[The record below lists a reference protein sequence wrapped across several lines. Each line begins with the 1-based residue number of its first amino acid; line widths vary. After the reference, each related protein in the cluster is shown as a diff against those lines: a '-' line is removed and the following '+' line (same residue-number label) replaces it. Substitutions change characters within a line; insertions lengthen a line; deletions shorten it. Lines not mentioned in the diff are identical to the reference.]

1 MLTQDTLQ
9 TAVSAALKNW
19 ADLNGTTTNLLE
31 NLLLVQQEREKTASL
46 SPAARRLAAN
56 QILLDGIDGLS
67 RQDPTGAKV
76 LRLRFMDGDTVLM
89 AARKLNLSEDQL
101 KRRQRTAI
109 RRLTDLIWER
119 ETAVRTDRIHT
130 IQAQLMPA
138 GYDKLFGVQA
148 VEAELMAHLQTA
160 VSPHVIALVGIGGIG
175 KTSLADTAARQLA
188 AEFRYEEIVWLRVN
202 AEESDHATHTPQTTL
217 EQILDGIAERIC
229 PQATAAE
236 RDVSLRRTL
245 KSSPHLIIIDNLES
259 DADVAFMLDALSD
272 LANPSKFLL
281 TTRVRLPA
289 SASTLSLFLAELS
302 LADAGDLIR
311 HQAKLIGLSDLANV
325 PDEAIAHIYEATG
338 GNPLA
343 IKLVVGL
350 TTVLPL
356 PQILQELTTAHTA
369 QVEAMYRHIYWQ
381 TWRILS
387 ENAKILL
394 EMMPMSAGVGVQ
406 PAQMEAMSEL
416 TAVQLWPAIAE
427 LVNHS
432 LLEPRG
438 TVWERRYGIHRLTES
453 FLRTE
458 IIQWPES

>member
-1 MLTQDTLQ
+1 MLDRDTLQ
-9 TAVSAALKNW
+9 TAVTAALKNW
-19 ADLNGTTTNLLE
+19 ADLIGTTTNLLE
-31 NLLLVQQEREKTASL
+31 NLLLVQQERNKTANT
-46 SPAARRLAAN
+46 PAAHRLAAN
-56 QILLDGIDGLS
+56 QILLDGIESLS
-67 RQDPTGAKV
+67 RQDPTGAKI
-76 LRLRFMDGDTVLM
+76 LSLRFMDGNTVLM
-89 AARKLNLSEDQL
+89 AAHKLNLSEDQL

-119 ETAVRTDRIHT
+119 ETAVRADHIQT
-130 IQAQLMPA
+130 IQANLMPA

-160 VSPHVIALVGIGGIG
+160 VSPYVIALVGIGGIG
-175 KTSLADTAARQLA
+175 KTSLADTAVRQLA
-188 AEFRYEEIVWLRVN
+188 AQFRYDEIVWLRVN
-202 AEESDHATHTPQTTL
+202 AEETDQSAHAPQSAL
-217 EQILDGIAERIC
+217 EQILDGITERVCPQVSVAERN
-229 PQATAAE
+229 
-236 RDVSLRRTL
+236 VGLRRAL
-245 KSSPHLIIIDNLES
+245 KASPHLIIVDNLES
-259 DADVAFMLDALSD
+259 EADVAFMLDALND

-289 SASTLSLFLAELS
+289 SASMLSLFLQELS

-311 HQAKLIGLSDLANV
+311 HQAKLIGFPDLADA
-325 PDEAIAHIYEATG
+325 PDDAIAAIYGATG

-350 TTVLPL
+350 TAVIPL

-369 QVEAMYRHIYWQ
+369 QVEGMYRHIYWQ
-381 TWRILS
+381 TWRILT

-394 EMMPMSAGVGVQ
+394 EMMPMAAGVGVQ
-406 PAQMEAMSEL
+406 PAQMQAMSDL
-416 TAVQLWPAIAE
+416 TEDQLWPAIAE
-427 LVNHS
+427 LVNRS

-458 IIQWPES
+458 IIHWPER